1 MKILKCNLCF
11 KKKSQSSLVTL
22 AATVILENLEKF
34 FVVVFDASDNYIVR
48 KCETFLEAGLIHREA
63 QKFVLS
69 KANPDFYWTEEVSDL
84 SSKNYCE
91 ILVNK
96 LIESGA
102 EYIFPEKNILY
113 KDLVKI
119 MTT

>member
-1 MKILKCNLCF
+1 
-11 KKKSQSSLVTL
+11 LVTL
-22 AATVILENLEKF
+22 AATVILEHFEKF
-34 FVVVFDASDNYIVR
+34 FVVVFDASDKNSYIVR

-63 QKFVLS
+63 QKFILS
-69 KANPDFYWTEEVSDL
+69 KANPDFYWTKEVADL

-102 EYIFPEKNILY
+102 EYIFPENNSLY
-113 KDLVKI
+113 KDLVRI